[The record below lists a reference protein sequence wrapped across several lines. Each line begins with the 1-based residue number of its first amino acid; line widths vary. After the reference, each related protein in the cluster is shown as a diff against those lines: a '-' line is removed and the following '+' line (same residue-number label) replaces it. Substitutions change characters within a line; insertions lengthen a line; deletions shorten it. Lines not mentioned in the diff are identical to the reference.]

1 MGRARWTAYDS
12 RMVAAPVA
20 PRGRRRLAVLR
31 TLRQGYF
38 VVLVALTGAGMGFVA
53 VAFQELLK
61 QMNTL
66 FFGRLGQLDL
76 GSTLLDR
83 PYIALVPAL
92 GGLLVGLYYLYV
104 VRRPAGHGVSEV
116 ILALETRQGRLPW
129 ISSVHTAIGS
139 SVTIGSGGSAGP
151 EGPIIAIGAALA
163 SGLGQLLHLPPRR
176 LRVLLAA
183 GAAAGLA
190 GMYRA
195 PLTVAAF

>member
-76 GSTLLDR
+76 GSTLLN
-83 PYIALVPAL
+83 
-92 GGLLVGLYYLYV
+92 
-104 VRRPAGHGVSEV
+104 RRTS
-116 ILALETRQGRLPW
+116 RSCRR
-129 ISSVHTAIGS
+129 
-139 SVTIGSGGSAGP
+139 SAGCWSGCTTCTWCGGRP
-151 EGPIIAIGAALA
+151 GTA
-163 SGLGQLLHLPPRR
+163 SPR
-176 LRVLLAA
+176 
-183 GAAAGLA
+183 
-190 GMYRA
+190 
-195 PLTVAAF
+195 